1 MFYEIV
7 DLARALAL
15 RLKDRARDGEK
26 HRKMPQETV
35 DDLIRSGVPRT
46 MIPNRYGG
54 HQEDWETVAEL
65 IMEIARGDGSQ
76 AWVAAV
82 YRMHALDVSMF
93 EEIAQHEVW
102 GTVPNT
108 LVVSAVAPSGKG
120 KA

>member
-15 RLKDRARDGEK
+15 RLKDRTRDGEK

-82 YRMHALDVSMF
+82 YTMHALDVSMF
-93 EEIAQHEVW
+93 EEKAQQEVW
-102 GTVPNT
+102 
-108 LVVSAVAPSGKG
+108 
-120 KA
+120 